1 MKFFLIIYLTL
12 SLMASAFS
20 LEKVEINGN
29 KRLSNETIQVY
40 GKISNYDNFNDFTLN
55 QIIKNL
61 YETGFFE
68 NVKVSFENDILKI
81 SIVENPIIE
90 NLQINGVRNK
100 EFEESLFESMV
111 LKNRSS
117 YNEAQ
122 FKEDLNLI
130 NNILKSNG
138 FYFSKIK
145 TSVLKNDEQ
154 NSVQLTYDIELGER
168 ALIGKIEFIGD
179 KKFKD
184 KKLVEAI
191 ISEEAKFWKFLSNN
205 KFLNQDRINLDKRLL
220 ANFYKNRGYYD
231 VKVINSFVEFDDK
244 SFFKLIFNI
253 DAGQRYVFNDAIVNI
268 PNDYD
273 PMDFEE
279 VTNKL
284 KKLKGKIYSLD
295 KVQKILDEIDKIAL
309 SRRYEFINAEV
320 QEELI
325 GNKLNLTF
333 SFKNSKKLFVEKI
346 NIIGNNY
353 TFEEVLRNSLIV
365 DEGDPYNEIL
375 FNKSIDNLKSRNLFK
390 TVEKRIK
397 DGSTSEQKIID
408 IVVEEKPTGEIS
420 LGAGTGTS
428 GSSIGGGLKE
438 NNFLGKGITLDSSLT
453 LSDTSVKGQF
463 IYSRPNFMYSDN
475 TLFTSVSATTTDNLK
490 NFGYKTSNVGSSLG
504 TKFEQFENFYF
515 SPEIK
520 LSQEKLETT
529 SKASANLKKQE
540 GSYTDAYFNYGLD
553 YDLRNRKYRP
563 SDGFRTVFQQEL
575 PVISE
580 NMEIINSIESSKFFE
595 PVPEMNT
602 KLSIY
607 LKSAHSLS
615 DDEVRVSKR
624 VFIPS
629 SKLRGFEYKKIGPK
643 DGSDYIGG
651 NYLSTVNFATS
662 LPQLLPT
669 LESLDFTYFID
680 AANVWGVDYSDT
692 IDDKNKI
699 RSSTGLAMDMLT
711 PIGPLSFS
719 FAKPITKASS
729 DKTESFR
736 FNIGTTF

>member
-12 SLMASAFS
+12 SLMSSAFS

-68 NVKVSFENDILKI
+68 NVKVSFENDILSI

-154 NSVQLTYDIELGER
+154 NSVQLIYDIELGER

-284 KKLKGKIYSLD
+284 QKLKGKIYSLD

-333 SFKNSKKLFVEKI
+333 SFKNSEKLFVEKI

-397 DGSTSEQKIID
+397 DGSTSDQKIVD

-490 NFGYKTSNVGSSLG
+490 NFGYKTSNVGSSIG

-615 DDEVRVSKR
+615 DDDVRVSKR

>member
-12 SLMASAFS
+12 SLMSSAFS

-68 NVKVSFENDILKI
+68 NVKVSFENDILTI

-100 EFEESLFESMV
+100 EFEETLLESMV

-284 KKLKGKIYSLD
+284 QKLKGKIYSLD

-333 SFKNSKKLFVEKI
+333 SFKNSEKLFVEKI

-428 GSSIGGGLKE
+428 GSSIGGGLRE

-490 NFGYKTSNVGSSLG
+490 NFGYKTSNVGSSVG

-615 DDEVRVSKR
+615 DDDVRVSKR

>member
-12 SLMASAFS
+12 SLMSSAFS
-20 LEKVEINGN
+20 LEKVEIDGN

-40 GKISNYDNFNDFTLN
+40 GKISNYNNFNDFTLN

-100 EFEESLFESMV
+100 EFEESLLQSMV

-220 ANFYKNRGYYD
+220 SNFYKNRGYYD
-231 VKVINSFVEFDDK
+231 VEVINSFVEFDDK

-273 PMDFEE
+273 PMDFKE

-284 KKLKGKIYSLD
+284 QKLKGKIYSLD

-333 SFKNSKKLFVEKI
+333 SFKNSEKLFVEKI

-397 DGSTSEQKIID
+397 DGSTSDQKIID

-490 NFGYKTSNVGSSLG
+490 DFGYKTSNIGSSLG

-515 SPEIK
+515 SPTIK

-563 SDGFRTVFQQEL
+563 SDGFRTVFQQEV

-580 NMEIINSIESSKFFE
+580 NMEIINSIETSKFFE

-602 KLSIY
+602 KLSVY

-615 DDEVRVSKR
+615 DDDVRVSKR

-643 DGSDYIGG
+643 DGADYIGG

>member
-12 SLMASAFS
+12 SLMTSAFS

-253 DAGQRYVFNDAIVNI
+253 NAGQRYVFNDAIVNI

-284 KKLKGKIYSLD
+284 QKLKGKIYSLD

-333 SFKNSKKLFVEKI
+333 SFKNSEKLFVEKI

-428 GSSIGGGLKE
+428 GSSIGGGLRE

-490 NFGYKTSNVGSSLG
+490 NFGYKTSNVGSSVG

-615 DDEVRVSKR
+615 DDDVRVSKR

>member
-284 KKLKGKIYSLD
+284 QKLKGKIYSLD

-333 SFKNSKKLFVEKI
+333 SFKNSEKLFVEKI

-397 DGSTSEQKIID
+397 DGSTSDQKIVD

-428 GSSIGGGLKE
+428 GSSIGGGLRE

-490 NFGYKTSNVGSSLG
+490 NFGYKTSNVGSSVG

-615 DDEVRVSKR
+615 DDDVRVSKR

>member
-1 MKFFLIIYLTL
+1 MKFFLIIYLTI
-12 SLMASAFS
+12 SLMSSAFS

-68 NVKVSFENDILKI
+68 NVKVSFENDILTI

-100 EFEESLFESMV
+100 EFEESLLESMV

-244 SFFKLIFNI
+244 SFFKLTFNI

-284 KKLKGKIYSLD
+284 QKLKGKIYSLD

-333 SFKNSKKLFVEKI
+333 SFKNSEKLFVEKI
-346 NIIGNNY
+346 NIIGNNF

-397 DGSTSEQKIID
+397 DGSTSDQKIVD

-490 NFGYKTSNVGSSLG
+490 NFGYKTSNVGSSVG

-563 SDGFRTVFQQEL
+563 SDGFRTIFQQEV

-580 NMEIINSIESSKFFE
+580 NMEIINSLESSKFFE

-615 DDEVRVSKR
+615 DDDVRVSKR

>member
-12 SLMASAFS
+12 SLMTSAFS

-284 KKLKGKIYSLD
+284 QKLKGKIYSLD

-333 SFKNSKKLFVEKI
+333 SFKNSEKLFVEKI

-428 GSSIGGGLKE
+428 GSSIGGGLRE

-490 NFGYKTSNVGSSLG
+490 NFGYKTSNVGSSVG

-615 DDEVRVSKR
+615 DDDVRVSKR